1 MKKRI
6 IALIDFSL
14 YSENLIKLAES
25 LSNAMKAEIILIHQV
40 KVIVP
45 ALADGKSRREL
56 IEFEKSEALRN
67 LKQVSGKVIPSE
79 KKINYLATERPLSA
93 VLPEMGSRDSDDLIL
108 VGLKGT
114 GILKKIF
121 IGSTTLEIIDN
132 LNITT
137 IAVPVKTDNL
147 QLERLVIATN
157 YRFPLNKTGLDN
169 LLRNFSE
176 QIKEISFFSIITPD
190 DDDIEALKY
199 LIELNEYYQDRIT
212 SGFKMYEGKN
222 AFEKIKSFMKG
233 DNRSFLVV
241 QKGSRAIN
249 DQVFRKFLI
258 NDLVYHGSIPLVI
271 LP

>member
-14 YSENLIKLAES
+14 YSENLIKLAGS
-25 LSNAMKAEIILIHQV
+25 LSNAIEAEIILIHQV
-40 KVIVP
+40 QVIVP
-45 ALADGKSRREL
+45 ALADMNSRREL
-56 IEFEKSEALRN
+56 IEFEKSDALRN
-67 LKQVSGKVIPSE
+67 LKQISRKIIPSE
-79 KKINYLATERPLSA
+79 KKISFLITERPLSI
-93 VLPEMGSRDSDDLIL
+93 VLPEIGSRDSDDLIL

-121 IGSTTLEIIDN
+121 IGSTTLKIIEN
-132 LNITT
+132 LAITT
-137 IAVPVKTDNL
+137 IAVPVKTYNL

-157 YRFPLNKTGLDN
+157 YKFPLNRTSLDN
-169 LLRNFSE
+169 LLRNFSGTVNE
-176 QIKEISFFSIITPD
+176 VLFISVITSD
-190 DDDIEALKY
+190 DDDIETLKN
-199 LIELNEYYQDRIT
+199 LQEIHEYYKGRIT
-212 SGFKMYEGKN
+212 SGFRIFEGKL